1 MANVGSLSE
10 HRAGTPVFLILAAVP
25 CLLPLLAAGCR
36 RAPAVAFTVSP
47 APGAGPADRMAV
59 TLELRGVPRAGI
71 DLRGF
76 AASNVM
82 RIGDVAAT
90 AEDGTALR
98 VLAKTETARLDSRTI
113 DLPRFSLEGPLPS
126 SVRVRYTVGP
136 GTREGDA
143 HMGFTGRS
151 HGYLGKEFGFVV
163 GRGVFLL
170 PDRAESIRDITV
182 RFADWPAGWTAV
194 VPWRQDGGAWR
205 PGVDGAYVAE
215 HLVSAAVGLGRFRER
230 SFDLGATRFGLA
242 FESGIPA
249 PEEAA
254 VAQGI
259 EAAVR
264 YLHGLFKRD
273 LGPAYRI
280 VVLPRSPG
288 GDAIAGEGWATGQ
301 GGTLAPLTAQRLR
314 DLSASLIDAYVR
326 HAPYRTE
333 LGRSEEFWV
342 VDGVENLYSWRAA
355 AAAGLLPEEEIGRSL
370 AMGYAISLGVQDL
383 QPNLETIY
391 ATPGPH
397 RIETE
402 SRAPFALLHL
412 DRELQSAG
420 RGKEGLDAVVGR
432 VFGRRGAAA
441 FWPAVPEPRPG
452 FREEFRARYVRGRE
466 VIPLV
471 RTYTL
476 EPARDTPDPA
486 AGPVVRRLTLLLTG
500 DTQGYLENCGC
511 KANQSGG
518 VARRA
523 TAISR
528 LRAGDP
534 GAILFDAGGAFVR
547 PEKEIEPDHLT
558 REEQALYLRTLDMMG
573 YQAAAVGATEL
584 TLGLD
589 YFREQTRRLRLPYL
603 AANVVRDGRPIA
615 PGSLVLRS
623 GGLRVGLIGVFEPP
637 AGKVAPALFEENT
650 RSLAFADPIETL
662 AREAR
667 ALRDRADLVI
677 AVGRLTPYTARRAA
691 AAVPGLDAI
700 VSSDNQAL
708 ARQDDR
714 SDHVH
719 QEDGPGFI
727 GRTLLAYAGLSKYG
741 LVSVRLGLD
750 AQGRIAAAEFED
762 HWLYEDTPDDPR
774 VRRALDRFYDRVGRE
789 AAAQDAVPP
798 LFADD
803 PARLSGA
810 YVGAAACAECHA
822 PEMAQWRRTPHASA
836 FKTLLDRHRHFQPR
850 CVSCHVV
857 GYGTPRGYRLGE
869 PTEALANV
877 QCEVCH
883 GPGGEHA
890 KAPATGNIRRAV
902 PEGVCLE
909 CHTPDHS
916 DHFVYNERLPKVKH
930 DYFD

>member
-1 MANVGSLSE
+1 MSHGC
-10 HRAGTPVFLILAAVP
+10 AGTPFV
-25 CLLPLLAAGCR
+25 LLPLVALCLPPLMTGACR

-47 APGAGPADRMAV
+47 SSGGGPPDRLAV
-59 TLELRGVPRAGI
+59 KMDMRGVPRGGI

-76 AASNVM
+76 AAMNVM
-82 RIGDVAAT
+82 KVADLTAT
-90 AEDGTALR
+90 AEDGTALP
-98 VLAKTETARLDSRTI
+98 VLAGTETARLDRRTL
-113 DLPRFSLEGPLPS
+113 DLPRFILRGPLPPS
-126 SVRVRYTVGP
+126 ISVRYTVEP
-136 GTREGDA
+136 GSREGDA

-151 HGYLGKEFGFVV
+151 YGYLGNEFGFVV

-170 PDRAESIRDITV
+170 PDRAESLRDITV
-182 RFADWPAGWTAV
+182 RFVDWPAGWTAV
-194 VPWRQDGGAWR
+194 VPFRQDGDAWR
-205 PGVDGAYVAE
+205 PGVDGAYAAE
-215 HLVSAAVGLGRFRER
+215 HLVSAAIGLGRFRER
-230 SFDLGATRFGLA
+230 TFDAGATRVSLD
-242 FESGIPA
+242 FESAIPTG
-249 PEEAA
+249 EQAA
-254 VAQGI
+254 IAASI
-259 EAAVR
+259 EIAVR
-264 YLHGLFKRD
+264 YLHGLFHRD

-280 VVLPRSPG
+280 VILPRSPS

-333 LGRSEEFWV
+333 LSRSEEFWL

-355 AAAGLLPEEEIGRSL
+355 AAAGLVPEEEIARSL
-370 AMGYAISLGVQDL
+370 AISYMVSLGVQHIEPD
-383 QPNLETIY
+383 LETIY
-391 ATPGPH
+391 STPGPH
-397 RIETE
+397 RVETE

-412 DRELQSAG
+412 DRELRSATQG
-420 RGKEGLDAVVGR
+420 AESLDAVVGR
-432 VFGRRGAAA
+432 VFGTTGSSS
-441 FWPAVPEPRPG
+441 FWPAVPEVRPG
-452 FREEFRARYVRGRE
+452 FKEEFRTRYVQGRE
-466 VIPLV
+466 MIPLA

-476 EPARDTPDPA
+476 DLPRERPSPA

-523 TAISR
+523 TALAR
-528 LRAGDP
+528 LRAGQP
-534 GAILFDAGGAFVR
+534 GALLVDAGGAFIR
-547 PEKEIEPDHLT
+547 PEKQIELDYLA
-558 REEQALYLRTLDMMG
+558 RQEQALYLKTLDMMG
-573 YQAAAVGATEL
+573 YQASAIGTTEL

-589 YFREQTRRLRLPYL
+589 YFREQTRLLKTPYL
-603 AANVVRDGRPIA
+603 AANILRDGRPIA

-623 GGLRVGLIGVFEPP
+623 GGIRLGLIGIFEPP
-637 AGKVAPALFEENT
+637 AGKAAPGLFEENSRALT
-650 RSLAFADPIETL
+650 FADPIETL
-662 AREAR
+662 ARETK
-667 ALRDRADLVI
+667 ALRGKADLVV
-677 AVGRLTPYTARRAA
+677 ALGRLSPYTARRAA
-691 AAVPGLDAI
+691 ATVAGLDAI

-708 ARQDDR
+708 ARQEDR

-727 GRTLLAYAGLSKYG
+727 GRTLVAYSSLSRYG

-774 VRRALDRFYDRVGRE
+774 VRRALDLFYDRVGKE
-789 AAAQDAVPP
+789 AAAQESVPP
-798 LFADD
+798 LFAGD
-803 PARLSGA
+803 PARLNGT

-836 FKTLLDRHRHFQPR
+836 FKTLLDRHRHFQPK
-850 CVSCHVV
+850 CVACHVV
-857 GYGTPRGYRLGE
+857 GFGTPHGYRLGA

-890 KAPATGNIRRAV
+890 TAPATTNIRRAV
-902 PEGVCLE
+902 PASVCLE

-930 DYFD
+930 DYFE